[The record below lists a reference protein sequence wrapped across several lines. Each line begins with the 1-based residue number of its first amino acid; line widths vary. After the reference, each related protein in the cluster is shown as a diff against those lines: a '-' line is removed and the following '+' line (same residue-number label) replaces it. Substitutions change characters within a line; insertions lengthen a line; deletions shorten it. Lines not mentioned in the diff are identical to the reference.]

1 MKNIYREDLLDKSD
15 SSIYK
20 LIIVATKRALEVAE
34 GAPRLVDAPL
44 NVKPTTIALMEIAQG
59 KVRYKKAKS

>member
-1 MKNIYREDLLDKSD
+1 MQNIYREDLLDKSD

-34 GAPRLVDAPL
+34 GSPRLVDAPL
-44 NVKPTTIALMEIAQG
+44 DVKPTTIALMEIAQG

>member
-1 MKNIYREDLLDKSD
+1 MQNIYREDLLDKSD

-20 LIIVATKRALEVAE
+20 LIILATKRALEVAE

-44 NVKPTTIALMEIAQG
+44 DVKPTTIALMEIAQG

>member
-44 NVKPTTIALMEIAQG
+44 NAKPTTIALMEIEQG

>member
-59 KVRYKKAKS
+59 KVRYKKARS